1 MSRTKDAMHQPAS
14 SAPARFAVRGRGGA
28 GGRDLVRVTDRSP
41 CPVCNRGT
49 FCRVKVDGSE
59 VWCSRVSDGA
69 VTTLRNDLGE
79 SYVHRADG
87 TSGRRWTPPP
97 APPPSTTERADAP
110 DLDAAYRALLARL
123 TIAAGDRDELL
134 RRGLSAEDIARGMYR
149 TLPDGWRERAP
160 IARELVSIFG
170 EGLARRVPGIV
181 WNEGRDDPS
190 RGWWGLAGWPGI
202 LIPCRDIAGRIVALK
217 VRRRDPVP
225 EDEARYTFV
234 TSSNHRGPKALMEAH
249 VPAVALALRGKV
261 EPLVLTEGELKAD
274 VSTALSGLPV
284 VSIPGVGKWQLGAE
298 LARQWGARSVA
309 VALDADAHRKEDV
322 ARAQGALL
330 AALRAEGLDA
340 RLWQWPE
347 EQGKGLDDLLLRARR
362 ATETGAP

>member
-1 MSRTKDAMHQPAS
+1 MHPPAVN
-14 SAPARFAVRGRGGA
+14 APSRFAAGGRGGA
-28 GGRDLVRVTDRSP
+28 GARDLVRVTERHP
-41 CPVCNRGT
+41 CPVCGKGKK
-49 FCRVKVDGSE
+49 CRVDLARRLVQCDRESKDALYSLPEGRGLGPTWVHAL
-59 VWCSRVSDGA
+59 DGA
-69 VTTLRNDLGE
+69 TVQRFE
-79 SYVHRADG
+79 RA
-87 TSGRRWTPPP
+87 
-97 APPPSTTERADAP
+97 APPNITADHAGP
-110 DLDAAYRALLARL
+110 EDLDRAYRALLARL
-123 TIAAGDRDELL
+123 RLDAGDRAALL
-134 RRGLSAEDIARGMYR
+134 ARGLSAEQVNANGYR
-149 TLPDGWRERAP
+149 THPPGWRERAP
-160 IARELVSIFG
+160 IARELVTTFG
-170 EGLARRVPGIV
+170 EDLARRVPGIV
-181 WNEGRDDPS
+181 WCEDRADSS
-190 RGWWGLAGWPGI
+190 RGWWSLAGYAGI
-202 LIPCRDIAGRIVALK
+202 LVPCRDLAGRIIALK

-298 LARQWGARSVA
+298 LARQWGARTVA

-347 EQGKGLDDLLLRARR
+347 EQGKGLDDLLLRARDR
-362 ATETGAP
+362 AAGPR